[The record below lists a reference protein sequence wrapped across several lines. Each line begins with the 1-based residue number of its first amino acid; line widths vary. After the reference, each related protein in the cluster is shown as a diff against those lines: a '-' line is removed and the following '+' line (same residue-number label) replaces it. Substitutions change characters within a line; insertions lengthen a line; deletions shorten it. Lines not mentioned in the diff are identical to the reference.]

1 MAELAA
7 HPGFWHGRRWG
18 LTASLLGVLLFLAL
32 SLSFGIAHRTPD
44 HAIVL
49 LTSEDC
55 RRAFDDWGCR
65 AIVARAQAIHANTAP
80 NFSTRQTCEFAY
92 GPGSCSVL
100 KSGIIELPLFAP
112 TMIAV
117 AVTADSRAVLPLY
130 LGPAGAHDAETEA
143 GRAVY
148 YHGRLIGRLSQPR
161 VGGADTGLLTDRNG
175 EPLTAASVRQLRA
188 P

>member
-1 MAELAA
+1 MTELAA
-7 HPGFWHGRRWG
+7 HPGFFHGRRWG
-18 LTASLLGVLLFLAL
+18 LTASLLGILVFLAA
-32 SLSFGIAHRTPD
+32 SLSFGIAHRMPD
-44 HAIVL
+44 HAVVL

-65 AIVARAQAIHANTAP
+65 SIVARAQAIHGNTAP
-80 NFSTRQTCEFAY
+80 NFGARQTCEFAY

-112 TMIAV
+112 TMVAV
-117 AVTADSRAVLPLY
+117 AVTPDTRAVLPLY
-130 LGPAGAHDAETEA
+130 FGPANAHDAETEA

-148 YHGRLIGRLSQPR
+148 YHGRLIGRLSQPKM
-161 VGGADTGLLTDRNG
+161 GGADTGLLTDRNG
-175 EPLTAASVRQLRA
+175 EPLTAASVRALRA